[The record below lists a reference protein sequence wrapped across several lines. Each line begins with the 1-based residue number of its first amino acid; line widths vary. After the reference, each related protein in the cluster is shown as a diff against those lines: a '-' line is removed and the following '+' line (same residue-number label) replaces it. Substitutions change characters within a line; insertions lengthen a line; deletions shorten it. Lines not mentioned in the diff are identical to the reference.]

1 MRHSRSL
8 SLAAAAVVMLAAAGC
23 RTAEETYVIPPL
35 PPQPVQVD
43 PAASAAYLFGD
54 VIGGRRDR
62 SRRII
67 AAGGKPLT
75 LAQAGSYM
83 GRPEA
88 ELRRETAGTGVDVFR
103 RGNELVIRM
112 PSGLTFDHGSA
123 VIKPQFRSTL
133 TEVARLVST
142 YRQTYVD
149 IVGHTDT
156 SGTTEANLALSLRR
170 ANSVRDYLASRS
182 VHKARM
188 ATRGY
193 GESTPLRVPDAN
205 EADADANRRVEI
217 KLAPFLQ
224 GDNRR

>member
-1 MRHSRSL
+1 M
-8 SLAAAAVVMLAAAGC
+8 AAAAAMLLAAAGC
-23 RTAEETYVIPPL
+23 RTAEEAYVIPPL
-35 PPQPVQVD
+35 PRQPVTVD
-43 PAASAAYLFGD
+43 PAATAAYLFGD

-62 SRRII
+62 ARRII

-75 LAQAGSYM
+75 LAQAATYM
-83 GRPEA
+83 SRPEA

-123 VIKPQFRSTL
+123 AIKPQFRSTL
-133 TEVARLVST
+133 TEVARIVST

-156 SGTTEANLALSLRR
+156 SGTAEANQALSLRR
-170 ANSVRDYLASRS
+170 ANSVRDYLASRT
-182 VHKARM
+182 VNKARM

-193 GESTPLRVPDAN
+193 GESLPLRVPDTN
-205 EADADANRRVEI
+205 EADAAANRRVEI